1 MATLTPTLTLNS
13 TDAFENQTI
22 NLSVTDSLTIQAPM
36 SDISRMATDDNIGN
50 GAGIILAEATSTDT
64 YFIYVKHT
72 GLLASNGTSS
82 SHASNDFVLVS
93 NADGEGPLIKL
104 QPEEFAFFP
113 LNPFDGVDGADA
125 GGDAG
130 GLKVTK
136 GGADVIVEFGYWK
149 RS

>member
-36 SDISRMATDDNIGN
+36 SDISRMATNDNIGN
-50 GAGIILAEATSTDT
+50 GAGVIVADELTDT
-64 YFIYVKHT
+64 YFVYVKHT
-72 GLLASNGTSS
+72 GILASNGTSS
-82 SHASNDFVLVS
+82 SHASNDYITLS
-93 NADGEGPLIKL
+93 NADADGASSIIKL
-104 QPEEFAFFP
+104 QPGEFAFFP
-113 LNPFDGVDGADA
+113 LAPSDGSDG
-125 GGDAG
+125 GTEAG

>member
-1 MATLTPTLTLNS
+1 MATLTPTLTLSS

-22 NLSVTDSLTIQAPM
+22 SLSVTDSLTIQAPM
-36 SDISRMATDDNIGN
+36 SDISRMATNDNIGN
-50 GAGIILAEATSTDT
+50 GAGIIVADELTDT
-64 YFIYVKHT
+64 YFVYVKHT

-82 SHASNDFVLVS
+82 SHASNDFVTLS
-93 NADGEGPLIKL
+93 NADGEAGSDIIKL
-104 QPEEFAFFP
+104 QPGEFAFFP
-113 LNPFDGVDGADA
+113 LAPSDGSDG
-125 GGDAG
+125 GTEAG

>member
-22 NLSVTDSLTIQAPM
+22 NLSVTDSLTIEAPM
-36 SDISRMATDDNIGN
+36 TDISRMATDDNIGN

-64 YFIYVKHT
+64 YFVYVKHT

-82 SHASNDFVLVS
+82 SHASNDFITLS
-93 NADGEGPLIKL
+93 SADGDTDFIKL

-113 LNPFDGVDGADA
+113 LNPFDGSDG
-125 GGDAG
+125 GTEPG
-130 GLKVTK
+130 GLKVEA
-136 GGADVIVEFGYWK
+136 GSAAVIVEFGYWK